1 MKALLYVIVFSVIG
15 SANTQLMVDNSIQL
29 HTYNHKLSLKLKK
42 KKQLKQ
48 LAKIKYE
55 EAQKIAATYCKEDVI
70 SHRLTHK
77 GQLLF
82 YRSYTENCEVEINAL
97 DGALISKVYI
107 HKEGN

>member
-1 MKALLYVIVFSVIG
+1 MKALLYIIVFSVMG
-15 SANTQLMVDNSIQL
+15 SANTQLMVDNAVQL

-42 KKQLKQ
+42 KRQLEQ
-48 LAKIKYE
+48 LARINYK
-55 EAQKIAATYCKEDVI
+55 EAQKMAASYCKEDII

-97 DGALISKVYI
+97 DGALISKVLS
-107 HKEGN
+107 K

>member
-1 MKALLYVIVFSVIG
+1 MKALLYIIVFSVIG
-15 SANTQLMVDNSIQL
+15 SANTQLMVDNSVQL

-42 KKQLKQ
+42 KSKLKQ
-48 LAKIKYE
+48 LANIKYK
-55 EAQKIAATYCKEDVI
+55 EAKKMAAAYCKEDII

-97 DGALISKVYI
+97 DGSIISKI
-107 HKEGN
+107 L

>member
-1 MKALLYVIVFSVIG
+1 MKALLYIIVFSLIG
-15 SANTQLMVDNSIQL
+15 SANTQLMVDSTIQL

-42 KKQLKQ
+42 QRQLRQ

-55 EAQKIAATYCKEDVI
+55 EARKMVASYCKEDVI
-70 SHRLTHK
+70 SHKLTHR

-97 DGALISKVYI
+97 DGVIISKVLSS
-107 HKEGN
+107 

>member
-1 MKALLYVIVFSVIG
+1 MKILLYIVVFSVIG

-42 KKQLKQ
+42 KKQLKR
-48 LAKIKYE
+48 LANIKYE
-55 EAQKIAATYCKEDVI
+55 EAQKMAVAYCKEDVT

-97 DGALISKVYI
+97 DGALISKVYT
-107 HKEGN
+107 HKGN